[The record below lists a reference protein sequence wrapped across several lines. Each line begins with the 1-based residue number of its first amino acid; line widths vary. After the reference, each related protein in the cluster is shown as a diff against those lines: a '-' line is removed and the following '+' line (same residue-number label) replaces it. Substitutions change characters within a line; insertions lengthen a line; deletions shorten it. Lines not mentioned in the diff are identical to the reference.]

1 MCCNCNAKK
10 EQELN
15 AQGVNLQ
22 LVAPIAEKYK
32 GTNGSLITIL
42 QETQEIYG
50 YLPTEVLSELSKLT
64 GIKASKIYGV
74 ATFYTQ
80 FRLKPI
86 GKYLIM
92 LCQGTACFVN
102 GSASIEKAICETLGI
117 VEGETTEDNLFTF
130 NNVACLGCCSLAPVM
145 MINDE
150 TYANLTPEK
159 TQSILKE
166 LMKNEQEVG

>member
-1 MCCNCNAKK
+1 MCENSCCTSEDA
-10 EQELN
+10 LL
-15 AQGVNLQ
+15 VDLS

-32 GTNGSLITIL
+32 GTSGSLIAIL
-42 QETQEIYG
+42 QETQEVYG
-50 YLPTEVLSELSKLT
+50 YLPKMVLEELSKLT

-86 GKYLIM
+86 GKHLIM

-102 GSASIEKAICETLGI
+102 GSAAIEKAIFETLGI
-117 VEGETTEDNLFTF
+117 QSGETTQDGLFTF

-145 MINDE
+145 MINEE
-150 TYANLTPEK
+150 TYAKLTPEK
-159 TQSILKE
+159 TKGILMDIQSKA
-166 LMKNEQEVG
+166 QEVLV

>member
-1 MCCNCNAKK
+1 MCENSCCTSEDA
-10 EQELN
+10 LL
-15 AQGVNLQ
+15 VDLS

-32 GTNGSLITIL
+32 GTSGSLIAIL
-42 QETQEIYG
+42 QETQEVYG
-50 YLPTEVLSELSKLT
+50 YLPKMVLEELSRLT

-86 GKYLIM
+86 GKHLIM

-102 GSASIEKAICETLGI
+102 GSAAIEKAIFETLGI
-117 VEGETTEDNLFTF
+117 HSGETTQDGLFTF

-145 MINDE
+145 MINEE
-150 TYANLTPEK
+150 TYAKLTPEK
-159 TQSILKE
+159 TKGILMDIQSKA
-166 LMKNEQEVG
+166 QEVLV

>member
-1 MCCNCNAKK
+1 MCENSCCTSEEA
-10 EQELN
+10 LL
-15 AQGVNLQ
+15 VDLS

-32 GTNGSLITIL
+32 GTSGSLITIL
-42 QETQEIYG
+42 QETQEVYG
-50 YLPTEVLSELSKLT
+50 YLPKMVLEELSRLT

-86 GKYLIM
+86 GKHLIM

-102 GSASIEKAICETLGI
+102 GSAAIEKAIFETLGI
-117 VEGETTEDNLFTF
+117 QSGETTQDGLFTF

-145 MINDE
+145 MINEE
-150 TYANLTPEK
+150 TYAKLTPETTK
-159 TQSILKE
+159 GILMDIQSKA
-166 LMKNEQEVG
+166 QEVLV